1 MKGLYFY
8 KLVSPYEEDV
18 TKDCKL
24 TINEIDHNFVT
35 LKDADIKDVSFDK
48 DSKVVSLLRNNK
60 EELRLDLAPMVEGIT
75 TNLKVDYD
83 SVDGVITIEYN
94 GEKITINGLITEE
107 NLSSEVLTEVTS
119 DGSLSGLGSKYVPL
133 GMAAVEKTGEFK
145 PAYKLIDRTIGEP
158 MPNKCHLIKG
168 DRYVTL
174 EEISDFGYLYNF
186 AAVKKINEDLK
197 NGWRVPTKEDW
208 DNMLNAVEPCDEYRN
223 HNSALANNMLG
234 KLAGK
239 YLKHKEH
246 WLNSSIEDC
255 GGHEH
260 HCGTYDSCCHSK
272 SCDYEE
278 DIVDAEEFE
287 DFNIYDNSP
296 KSHPKQC
303 YISTGGIDSYGMGLV
318 PAGFSDGCEIV
329 DYFSKRGFYWTSTVI
344 NETDVYIKRFD
355 YNKAG
360 VIQNVESPR
369 NLFSLR
375 LVKDYDGSNHLQTE
389 FINGMNYNTILMPA
403 LNTKHGHSVWTAE
416 NIAFPNEKYCPLE
429 PNNGQDLSSRKVY
442 FINEWNGFDW
452 ERKQMHEGES
462 IVLMKGLKGE
472 KNIEYRIIDGV
483 LFSVAKVIYDD
494 IMSEIQP
501 EIDRI
506 DGIIGSGFTDEE
518 GERVSITEIIGS
530 GFTNENG
537 ERITITDK
545 VKDIDSTL
553 GTGFTDDFGE
563 KVSVTD
569 KLKQEISD
577 RTEAD
582 KQLRDD
588 LDKETAD
595 RIEADKQL
603 REDLEEEIRQREQAD
618 TLLQEEL
625 DRVETATGLDEE
637 GNYVPK
643 ENANYI
649 SEATTIADSIS
660 KLDDALRVEENDR
673 KEHDNV
679 IEENVGLDKNGH
691 YIVKENSNYISEAT
705 TIADS
710 IDILDQELKGTDN
723 RLELLTKEVDR
734 VEEATGLDDMGNY
747 HPTEGKFTSGATTIK
762 GAIEDLDTSL
772 EIEEDSRIAQ
782 DDKIEGSVG
791 LEEDGSYLPT
801 EGKFT
806 KEAVTVK
813 EAIVKLDTA
822 LESEESTR
830 ISQDDKIESSV
841 GLAEDGSHIKTNGN
855 YTSEADSIT
864 GEISA
869 LDSALKNEEDS
880 RKELQAEVDR
890 VEEATGLDEEGNYIP
905 TDGNYTSEATTI
917 AGAIDSLDKALK
929 VEETERISQDDKIE
943 GSVGLAEDGSY
954 IKTDGNYTKDAD
966 TVTGAIDSLDKALK
980 VEETERIEKDEYLF
994 SRLIKEG
1001 EQPNEAPDKIAYDCA
1016 NGVLTLFTED
1026 PSHNI
1031 KIKLNG
1037 DYGIFPYD
1045 EKNGD

>member
-35 LKDADIKDVSFDK
+35 LKDADIKEVSFDK
-48 DSKVVSLLRNNK
+48 ESKIVSLLKNNK
-60 EELRLDLAPMVEGIT
+60 EEMRLDLSPMVEGIT

-94 GEKITINGLITEE
+94 GEIIRIDGLITED
-107 NLSSEVLTEVTS
+107 NLSSEVLTEVTN
-119 DGSLSGLGSKYVPL
+119 DGTLSGLGSKYVPM
-133 GMAAVEKTGEFK
+133 GIAAVEKTGSYK
-145 PAYKLIDRTIGEP
+145 PAYKLIDRTIGEQ
-158 MPNKCHLIKG
+158 MPNTCHLIKG

-174 EEISDFGYLYNF
+174 EEVSEFGYLYNF
-186 AAVKKINEDLK
+186 SAVKKINEDLK
-197 NGWRVPTKEDW
+197 NGWRIPTKEDW
-208 DNMLNAVEPCDEYRN
+208 DNMLNAIEPCEEYRN

-234 KLAGK
+234 KLAGR
-239 YLKHKEH
+239 YLKSKEH
-246 WLNSSIEDC
+246 WINYD
-255 GGHEH
+255 GGCH
-260 HCGTYDSCCHSK
+260 YNDSCCRSN

-278 DIVDAEEFE
+278 ELIDSEEFDE
-287 DFNIYDNSP
+287 FNIYDNSP
-296 KSHPKQC
+296 KSHPNHC
-303 YISTGGIDSYGMGLV
+303 NISTNGIDSYGMGLV
-318 PAGFSDGCEIV
+318 PSGFNDGCQVV
-329 DYFSKRGFYWTSTVI
+329 DYFGKRGFYWSSSVI
-344 NETDVYIKRFD
+344 NETDVYVKRFD

-360 VIQNVESPR
+360 VVQNVESPR
-369 NLFSLR
+369 NFFSLR
-375 LVKDYDGSNHLQTE
+375 LVKDYDGSNNLQTE

-403 LNTKHGHSVWTAE
+403 LNTKHGHSIWTAE
-416 NIAFPNEKYCPLE
+416 NVAFKNDKYCPVE
-429 PNNGQDLSSRKVY
+429 PNNGEGLSSKKVY

-452 ERKQMHEGES
+452 ERKQLHEGDS

-472 KNIEYRIIDGV
+472 KNIEYRVIDGV
-483 LFSVAKVIYDD
+483 LYSVSKAIYDD

-506 DGIIGSGFTDEE
+506 DGIIGSGFTDEN

-530 GFTNENG
+530 GFTDENG
-537 ERITITDK
+537 ERVTITDK

-553 GTGFTDDFGE
+553 GTGFTDATGE

-577 RTEAD
+577 REEAD
-582 KQLRDD
+582 RLLREA
-588 LDKETAD
+588 LEKEIANRVEGDKE
-595 RIEADKQL
+595 L
-603 REDLEEEIRQREQAD
+603 REDLDEEIRQREEAD
-618 TLLQEEL
+618 TLLQENI
-625 DRVETATGLDEE
+625 DKVEESVGLDED

-649 SEATTIADSIS
+649 EGATTIADSIS
-660 KLDDALRVEENDR
+660 KLDDALRVEENSR
-673 KEHDNV
+673 KDQDNI
-679 IEENVGLDKNGH
+679 IEENVGLDKNGQ
-691 YIVKENSNYISEAT
+691 YIIKENSNYIAEAT
-705 TIADS
+705 TIANS
-710 IDILDQELKGTDN
+710 IDILDQELNGTN
-723 RLELLTKEVDR
+723 YRLELLTKEVDR
-734 VEEATGLDDMGNY
+734 VENSTGLDDMGNY

-772 EIEEDSRIAQ
+772 EIEEESRIAQ

-806 KEAVTVK
+806 SEATTIKEG
-813 EAIVKLDTA
+813 IVKLDAA
-822 LESEESTR
+822 LESEESSR
-830 ISQDDKIESSV
+830 IAQDDTIEGSV

-855 YTSEADSIT
+855 YTSEANTIT
-864 GEISA
+864 EEISA
-869 LDSALKNEEDS
+869 LDSELKTEEDA
-880 RKELQAEVDR
+880 RKELQEELDR
-890 VEEATGLDEEGNYIP
+890 VEAATGLDKNGNYVK
-905 TDGNYTSEATTI
+905 TEGNYTSEAETVV
-917 AGAIDSLDKALK
+917 GAIDSLDKALK
-929 VEETERISQDDKIE
+929 VEETERIAQDDKIE

-954 IKTDGNYTKDAD
+954 VKTEGNYTSEAE
-966 TVTGAIDSLDKALK
+966 TVVGAIDSLDKALK

-1001 EQPNEAPDKIAYDCA
+1001 EQPNEAPDKISYDCA

-1026 PSHNI
+1026 PSHNV

-1037 DYGIFPYD
+1037 DYGIFPYT
-1045 EKNGD
+1045 EKDGD